1 MRPFVSRLAAKTKTL
16 SDPTRVITALWNQNR
31 RDFGSIVTT
40 RISDVDKQKF
50 INFAE
55 GRSEDP
61 YKEYTLVQEQT
72 SEILRGI
79 IPRDTREI
87 LEDFGRKGLS
97 LVVLQNSPVIGS
109 KGLPPTPTSSK
120 KPENKD
126 FVSEFWMLG
135 LSGLVGAKPFITDNV
150 RDGSVINQLIPLE
163 PKSIS
168 GSGSRLA
175 FDFHNEIVHEPHTPD
190 FFLLLCL
197 RGNPFAKTQF
207 CFVEDIIRS
216 LPVEIVE
223 ELQKPNFLFKS
234 GDKSVF
240 KEAKEFRSPILTR
253 DEMGNFE
260 IRLNLA
266 PNRCE
271 GLTDGAKFALAYT
284 SKCIRD
290 NTPVHSIALSHGDT
304 ALISDRKLLHSRT
317 AFDENQKTTAEDD
330 KRWMQRMNLD
340 RNKSSQPIIRS

>member
-1 MRPFVSRLAAKTKTL
+1 MRTFAARLAARTKTL
-16 SDPTRVITALWNQNR
+16 ADPTQEITTLWNQSR
-31 RDFGSIVTT
+31 RNFGSITTT

-50 INFAE
+50 INFVE

-61 YKEYTLVQEQT
+61 YKDYALVQEQT

-87 LEDFGRKGLS
+87 LEDFGRKGLP
-97 LVVLQNSPVIGS
+97 LVILQNSPVIGS

-135 LSGLVGAKPFITDNV
+135 LSGLVGAKPFITENV
-150 RDGSVINQLIPLE
+150 RDGNVVNQLIPLE

-168 GSGSRLA
+168 GSGSKLV

-197 RGNPFAKTQF
+197 RGNPFAKTRF

-223 ELQKPNFLFKS
+223 ELQKPNFLMKS

-240 KEAKEFRSPILTR
+240 KDAKEFRCPILIR
-253 DEMGNFE
+253 DELGNFE
-260 IRLNLA
+260 IRLNIA

-271 GLTDGAKFALAYT
+271 GLTDGAKFALTYT
-284 SKCIRD
+284 SQCIR
-290 NTPVHSIALSHGDT
+290 NSTPVHSVALSHGDT
-304 ALISDRKLLHSRT
+304 ALISDKKLLHSRT
-317 AFDENQKTTAEDD
+317 AFDENQKTNPEDD
-330 KRWMQRMNLD
+330 KRWMQRINLD
-340 RNKSSQPIIRS
+340 QNNTSKSSTR

>member
-1 MRPFVSRLAAKTKTL
+1 MRPFVSRLAAKTKIL
-16 SDPTRVITALWNQNR
+16 NDPTKVITTLWDQNH
-31 RDFGSIVTT
+31 RDFSSITT
-40 RISDVDKQKF
+40 ARISDVDKQKF
-50 INFAE
+50 INFVE

-61 YKEYTLVQEQT
+61 YKDYTLVQEQT

-79 IPRDTREI
+79 IPRNTREI
-87 LEDFGRKGLS
+87 LEDFGKKGLS
-97 LVVLQNSPVIGS
+97 LVVLQNSPVIGNE
-109 KGLPPTPTSSK
+109 GLPPTPTSYK

-135 LSGLVGAKPFITDNV
+135 LSGLVGAKPFVTTNV
-150 RDGSVINQLIPLE
+150 RDGNVINQLIPLE

-168 GSGSRLA
+168 GSGSKLA

-216 LPVEIVE
+216 LPVGIVE

-240 KEAKEFRSPILTR
+240 KDAKEFRCSILTK
-253 DEMGNFE
+253 DELGNFE
-260 IRLNLA
+260 IRLNIA

-271 GLTDGAKFALAYT
+271 GLTDESKLALSYT
-284 SKCIRD
+284 SQCIRN
-290 NTPVHSIALSHGDT
+290 NTPVHSMALSHGDT
-304 ALISDRKLLHSRT
+304 ALISDKKLLHSRT
-317 AFDENQKTTAEDD
+317 AFDEDRKISPEDD

-340 RNKSSQPIIRS
+340 RINNSKSYTR